1 MTSVMGALSQTY
13 TGVKEAV
20 MGAPEDEPQT
30 TAGVKTRRVEQE
42 NTETNEASG
51 AEPKQSKK
59 QKKPKQP
66 AGHEPS
72 SDQSTAAFGP
82 EPNPALKPE
91 SAPESGPE
99 EPEQIF
105 RLTDEEFARLSQA
118 QRIAGSWA
126 DVLGAPID
134 TMRQA
139 SAALS
144 NLDRTATAAQIQE
157 WRRAESATSKAFK
170 ELKQGVNHNLT
181 ILAPHAVQANARAA
195 ELLEQNEQLEAQRR
209 TASEAAQEA
218 ASKLQQTQVAL
229 HQSAAGHSNI
239 ASTFPLSTEIADK
252 VATFGADG
260 FAELVLDH
268 ALAAAPN
275 LLAATDDLRVLL
287 QYASDTVL
295 GVKERVEQ
303 GVFGASPRAP
313 CPARSLSSTL
323 ATSRLL
329 QAAHACSKPRRLTD
343 GPARSRHS
351 GARQCATLEA
361 DRRLLPPDLAGAA
374 PPSDEHRR
382 HQPTARG
389 ARQARAETRQLAH
402 ERGRRRAAPVPGEDD
417 AHAAAA
423 LRLHHGVRPSA
434 QTRREL
440 GRQAEQVQPCAP
452 QRDGREHQARRALHY
467 RLPAPDFGV
476 RRADPF
482 EEDR

>member
-1 MTSVMGALSQTY
+1 MTTVMGALSQTY

-82 EPNPALKPE
+82 EPNPALKPTPE

-99 EPEQIF
+99 EPEEIF
-105 RLTDEEFARLSQA
+105 ELTGEEFARLSQA
-118 QRIAGSWA
+118 QSVADSWA
-126 DVLGAPID
+126 RVLGGPID
-134 TMRQA
+134 AMRQA

-144 NLDRTATAAQIQE
+144 NLDRTATEAQIQE
-157 WRRAESATSKAFK
+157 WRRGQSAKSKAFK
-170 ELKQGVNHNLT
+170 ELKQIVGNNLKA
-181 ILAPHAVQANARAA
+181 LAPQAVQANARAA
-195 ELLEQNEQLEAQRR
+195 GLLEMNEQLEAERR

-313 CPARSLSSTL
+313 SA
-323 ATSRLL
+323 AASR
-329 QAAHACSKPRRLTD
+329 PRCT
-343 GPARSRHS
+343 
-351 GARQCATLEA
+351 
-361 DRRLLPPDLAGAA
+361 RLLP
-374 PPSDEHRR
+374 
-382 HQPTARG
+382 
-389 ARQARAETRQLAH
+389 
-402 ERGRRRAAPVPGEDD
+402 
-417 AHAAAA
+417 AAA
-423 LRLHHGVRPSA
+423 L
-434 QTRREL
+434 
-440 GRQAEQVQPCAP
+440 
-452 QRDGREHQARRALHY
+452 D
-467 RLPAPDFGV
+467 
-476 RRADPF
+476 
-482 EEDR
+482 